1 MKKLLAA
8 VALAALS
15 ISLSAPF
22 SAAAAPA
29 TPAAAPDVGPIPLGI
44 LSDAATPT
52 AYRIDLT
59 VLPDNPRFTGH
70 AEIDATVK
78 TATRSLY
85 LHGRDLTV
93 TRVVAKAGGRT
104 IPANY
109 AQVEES
115 GVARLD
121 FASALPA
128 GKVTLVFDY
137 DAPFGDSAATGLYR
151 VKVADQYYAWT
162 QFQSIDARAA
172 FPGFDQPGYKTP
184 FTVSLTTKPGH
195 VALSNAPEVKVTKVG
210 DLVRHD
216 FEATKPLPTYLV
228 AFVVGPFATAAN
240 SIAPTPERATPLP
253 SRILGTQPY
262 KDKLDF
268 ALENTAPIITL
279 LERYF
284 GTAFPFPKLDQIGSP
299 VMPGAMENAGA
310 DIYGDTILL
319 LDKGA
324 STDQKK
330 NFGMVVAHELS
341 HQWFGDL
348 VTPAWWDDI
357 WLNESFANWM
367 GYRIGDEWR
376 PDLKIW
382 AGALDEGFAAMNV
395 DALKAGRPI
404 HQPIKTNGEIDSA
417 FDQVTY
423 GKGGHVVSMIA
434 AYLGDERFRD
444 GVRLHLKRYA
454 YGSAT
459 TDQFFGSLAEAAHDP
474 RVLESLKSFVDQQ
487 GVPVVR
493 VERTAGG
500 LSVSQKRYA
509 LLGTELPQQQWII
522 PLCLRIGETR
532 DCSLLDKPSTTIALK
547 GPGAIIPNAGG
558 TGYYRFSLPEAE
570 WQALIATAASL
581 PSGEA
586 SALTDSLWA
595 GYRAG
600 EVAPSLLLEAAR
612 AMAGNDYSVAAVE
625 GGERLVGL
633 RLRGQI
639 AGSALPGYRAFMA
652 ATYGPKLAAIGF
664 DPRAGLYE
672 QDNADRQ
679 KLRAD
684 LVSLVAGE
692 AEDKALRAQLAKA
705 AAGWLGGDKAALDQA
720 FFGAGLAAYLAEGG
734 DAALASLFE
743 RAMATDDTLFRDS
756 AIGAMGAIDR
766 AAGGRWLLDH
776 LNDKAVRA
784 SDRVN
789 LLVSLAQ
796 QPETRDMAYDWT
808 VANYD
813 ALSAGN
819 GIFSVSRLPGLPGR
833 YCSVEKAA
841 AVEAAL
847 RPLIVKQQ
855 RGALTLDR
863 TVEQIHSC
871 GVLQA
876 KRGAEIH
883 AMFGGK

>member
-1 MKKLLAA
+1 MKSLFAA
-8 VALAALS
+8 VALGAISVPLAA
-15 ISLSAPF
+15 AP
-22 SAAAAPA
+22 APVAPAAAPA
-29 TPAAAPDVGPIPLGI
+29 THAGPIPLGI

-52 AYRIDLT
+52 AYRLDLT
-59 VLPDNPRFTGH
+59 VLPDQERFTGH
-70 AEIDATVK
+70 AEIDATLK
-78 TATRSLY
+78 AATRSLY
-85 LHGRDLTV
+85 LHGRDLKV
-93 TRVVAKAGGRT
+93 SAVVARVGRRT
-104 IPANY
+104 IKAAY
-109 AQVEES
+109 SQVEDS

-121 FASALPA
+121 FAEALPA
-128 GKVTLVFDY
+128 GKVTLAFDY
-137 DAPFGDSAATGLYR
+137 DAPFGDSAAGLYR

-184 FTVSLTTKPGH
+184 FTVSLTTRPGYT
-195 VALSNAPEVKVTKVG
+195 ALSNAPEVRTVKAG
-210 DLVRHD
+210 DLVRHE

-228 AFVVGPFATAAN
+228 AFVVGPFATASAMVD
-240 SIAPTPERATPLP
+240 PTPQRATPLP
-253 SRILGTQPY
+253 VRIVGTQPY

-268 ALENTAPIITL
+268 ALENSGPIVAL
-279 LERYF
+279 LEKYF
-284 GTAFPFPKLDQIGSP
+284 GTPFPFPKLDQIGSP

-310 DIYGDTILL
+310 DIYGDPILL
-319 LDKGA
+319 LDRGA

-330 NFGMVVAHELS
+330 NFGMIVAHELS

-382 AGALDEGFAAMNV
+382 AGALDEGFAAMNT

-404 HQPIKTNGEIDSA
+404 HQPIRTNGEIDSA
-417 FDQVTY
+417 FDAVTY

-454 YGSAT
+454 YGSAS

-474 RVLESLKSFVDQQ
+474 RVLEALKSFVDQQ

-493 VERTAGG
+493 VERGADG
-500 LSVSQKRYA
+500 LTVSQKRYA
-509 LLGTELPQQQWII
+509 LLGTELTPQSWII
-522 PLCLRIGETR
+522 PLCVRIGDQR
-532 DCSLLDKPSTTIALK
+532 DCSLLDKPSATVALK
-547 GPGAIIPNAGG
+547 GAGAIVPNAGG

-570 WQALIATAASL
+570 WKTLIAAGAGL

-595 GYRAG
+595 GFRAG
-600 EVAPSLLLEAAR
+600 DVAPSLLLDAAR

-625 GGERLVGL
+625 GGSRLVGL

-639 AGSALPGYRAFMA
+639 AGDALPGYRAFMA
-652 ATYGPKLAAIGF
+652 QVYGPRLAAIGF
-664 DPRAGLYE
+664 DPRAGAH
-672 QDNADRQ
+672 QADNADRQ

-692 AEDKALRAQLAKA
+692 AEDKPLRARLSKA
-705 AAGWLGGDKAALDQA
+705 AAAWLGGDQAALDQA
-720 FFGAGLAAYLAEGG
+720 FLGAGFSAYLAEGG
-734 DAALASLFE
+734 DAALATLFDK
-743 RAMATDDTLFRDS
+743 AMASDDTLFRDN
-756 AIGAMGAIDR
+756 ALGAMGAVDR
-766 AAGGRWLLDH
+766 AAAGRWLLARLD
-776 LNDKAVRA
+776 DKRVRA

-796 QPETRDMAYDWT
+796 QPETRDMAYDYA

-813 ALSAGN
+813 RLASGN

-841 AVEAAL
+841 AIEAAL
-847 RPLIVKQQ
+847 RPYILKQQ
-855 RGALTLDR
+855 RGALSLDR
-863 TVEQIHSC
+863 TVEQVHSC
-871 GVLQA
+871 GILQA
-876 KRGAEIH
+876 KRGAEIS